1 MQAHSCTCH
10 EHVHRQPSPHFPI
23 CQVKGE
29 DAVEYASDAS
39 DMEMDDE
46 TDDADAE
53 EEEGDDD
60 DN

>member
-1 MQAHSCTCH
+1 M
-10 EHVHRQPSPHFPI
+10 P
-23 CQVKGE
+23 QVKGE
-29 DAVEYASDAS
+29 DAVEYTSDAS

-46 TDDADAE
+46 ADDADAE